1 MTEDN
6 KHSFAAKARRSAA
19 QVGTAAI
26 LGMNA
31 GCQTDEAP
39 LPPFTPIETA
49 NPHFTSTSPSPEV
62 TTGLRELARQVA
74 EGKKFNTLI
83 AKKTLQK
90 ALQDYACAHA
100 QVQQEM
106 RNGGFLH
113 IHEVAAG
120 QDKTA
125 AVFINFAEKALVA
138 AKNIGVPKDKDFPIY
153 DLSAATRA
161 GAVVEKDKAITIPE
175 ESGYLQMAY
184 RFRDKNVNLVTS
196 GIQKTI
202 QQTGDIRKLS
212 VAQFGVL
219 NDDKDVMAR
228 FHVSDKLFP
237 VVAIGRDVALK
248 RFQGGDT
255 RLGINIRWHDDER
268 VYEAKRFNPD
278 KEVWEPAGKANPFAA
293 ALASK
298 GTAQNQ
304 ER

>member
-1 MTEDN
+1 MAEDN
-6 KHSFAAKARRSAA
+6 KHSFAAKARRGAA
-19 QVGTAAI
+19 QVGAAAI

-31 GCQTDEAP
+31 GCQMDERP
-39 LPPFTPIETA
+39 LPPFTPVETS
-49 NPHFTSTSPSPEV
+49 NPHFAATSLSPEV
-62 TTGLRELARQVA
+62 TTGLQELARLVA

-83 AKKTLQK
+83 ARKSLQK
-90 ALQDYACAHA
+90 ALQDHDCAHA
-100 QVQQEM
+100 NVQQEM
-106 RNGGFLH
+106 RNNGFLY
-113 IHEVAAG
+113 IHKASDG
-120 QDKTA
+120 QGKTA

-138 AKNIGVPKDKDFPIY
+138 AKDIGTPKDKDFPIY

-161 GAVVEKDKAITIPE
+161 GAVAEKDKAITIPE

-184 RFRDKNVNLVTS
+184 RFRDKNVNLVTTS
-196 GIQKTI
+196 IQKVI

-212 VAQFGVL
+212 AAQFGVL

-228 FHVSDKLFP
+228 FHVSEKLFP
-237 VVAIGRDVALK
+237 VVAIGRDAALK
-248 RFQGGDT
+248 RFHGGDT
-255 RLGINIRWHDDER
+255 RLGINIRWDEDAR